1 MNRVSARASRVDSRW
16 SRRVVAMNDTP
27 AQHSSAAEVERALF
41 ALNDGTRAFE
51 VLRNG
56 DRIEG
61 VWRHAARGEGV
72 VFGAVEWRYRVTLLG
87 ESGEYKDSVF
97 AKNFDTGNDYF
108 SFKSTDVSHPMQA
121 VLAQHGWSKHRGGL
135 RRALGGLFGRGA

>member
-1 MNRVSARASRVDSRW
+1 
-16 SRRVVAMNDTP
+16 MNDSAP
-27 AQHSSAAEVERALF
+27 QHAPAAEVERGLF

-51 VLRNG
+51 VVRNG

-61 VWRHAARGEGV
+61 VWRHAARGEGI
-72 VFGAVEWRYRVTLLG
+72 VFGGVEWRYRVTLLG
-87 ESGEYKDSVF
+87 ESGEYKDSIF

-121 VLAQHGWSKHRGGL
+121 VLAQYGWTKHRGPL
-135 RRALGGLFGRGA
+135 RRAFGRLFGGA